1 MLVHGG
7 PALER
12 FASAGLDFVRLD
24 MEHTP
29 VDADDVARLVREAR
43 TLSID
48 VCLRPASARASDLA
62 HALSTGARRLFVPQ
76 IETAAIARS
85 MVEVARR
92 LLPEGEVVHL
102 SVMLESAEAFR
113 NCDAIAAVE
122 GIDLIAMGPAD
133 LAQDLGI
140 FGAPDEDKLLDHY
153 RFRLREAALSHGKQ
167 WELGVWTEE
176 DALRWRGEGCPML
189 TYMTDT
195 SALRTCYAPAL
206 AAIAA
211 LRNGGQV

>member
-1 MLVHGG
+1 MLVHGR
-7 PALER
+7 PVLER
-12 FASAGLDFVRLD
+12 LAAAGLDFVRLD

-29 VDADDVARLVREAR
+29 VDADDVARLVCEAR

-48 VCLRPASARASDLA
+48 VCLRPASGRAANLK
-62 HALSTGARRLFVPQ
+62 HALSTGVRQLFVPQ
-76 IETAAIARS
+76 IETAEAARS
-85 MVEVARR
+85 VVEVARCSVTAGQ
-92 LLPEGEVVHL
+92 PVHL

-140 FGAPDEDKLLDHY
+140 FGAPDEDKLLDRY
-153 RFRLREAALSHGKQ
+153 RYRLKEAALSHGKQ

-176 DALRWRGEGCPML
+176 GALRWRREGCPML

-195 SALRTCYAPAL
+195 SALRACYAPAL
-206 AAIAA
+206 AAMAA
-211 LRNGGQV
+211 LTNGGQA